1 MTASATPLDA
11 LLAEFRASHS
21 VAHCRH
27 AGETWRYRCVGVG
40 AKPVMWLT
48 GVLGRGEFAFAQI
61 LALGD
66 GFRVLAPDYPPVHSL
81 DHLVEGLVAILD
93 AEGLGAVH
101 VISGSFGGMVAQ
113 HLVRRH
119 PERVRSLVLS
129 HTAAPESDRA
139 RMAMVKAMV
148 GTLGVWPGWLVRA
161 LFRRRLRGIFAVAD
175 PFWLRYFDSTVAGL
189 SQADLV
195 SRVRLA
201 AEFAGQTGYGP
212 HDLDRWPGRVLIM
225 DADDDPHM
233 PAATRAAL
241 RALYPQ
247 AEVHSFSGTGHS
259 AAIMN
264 PEGYAQVIR
273 RFLVPGATEPVL

>member
-1 MTASATPLDA
+1 MTSSVAPLDA

-21 VAHCRH
+21 VVQCRH
-27 AGETWRYRCVGVG
+27 AGETWRYRRVGVG
-40 AKPVMWLT
+40 TEPVLWLT
-48 GVLGRGEFAFAQI
+48 GALGIGEFAFAQI

-66 GFRVLAPDYPPVHSL
+66 RFRILAPDYPPVPSL
-81 DHLVEGLVAILD
+81 DHMVEGLVAILD

-129 HTAAPESDRA
+129 HTAAPESARA
-139 RMAMVKAMV
+139 WVAMVRAVV
-148 GTLGVWPGWLVRA
+148 GTLGLWPGWLVRA

-189 SQADLV
+189 SKVDLL

-212 HDLDRWPGRVLIM
+212 HDLDGWLGRVLIM

-233 PAATRAAL
+233 PAATRVAL
-241 RALYPQ
+241 RTLYPQ
-247 AEVHSFSGTGHS
+247 GKVHSFAGTGHA

-264 PEGYAQVIR
+264 PEAYAQVIR
-273 RFLVPGATEPVL
+273 RFLADTAPAKS

>member
-1 MTASATPLDA
+1 MTASAAPLDA
-11 LLAEFRASHS
+11 LLAEFRGSHS
-21 VAHCRH
+21 VAQCRH
-27 AGETWRYRCVGVG
+27 AGETWRYRRVGVG
-40 AKPVMWLT
+40 TEPVMWLT
-48 GVLGRGEFAFAQI
+48 GALGIGEFAFVQI

-81 DHLVEGLVAILD
+81 DHLVDGLVAILD
-93 AEGLGAVH
+93 AESLGAVH

-129 HTAAPESDRA
+129 HTAAPESARA
-139 RMAMVKAMV
+139 RMAMVRAVV
-148 GTLGVWPGWLVRA
+148 GTLGLWPGWLVRA
-161 LFRRRLRGIFAVAD
+161 LFRRRLRGIFAAAD

-189 SQADLV
+189 SKADLV

-264 PEGYAQVIR
+264 PEEYAQVIR
-273 RFLVPGATEPVL
+273 RFLVPRAAEPVL

>member
-27 AGETWRYRCVGVG
+27 AGETWRYQRVGVG
-40 AKPVMWLT
+40 TEPVMWLT
-48 GVLGRGEFAFAQI
+48 GVLGRGEFAFAHI